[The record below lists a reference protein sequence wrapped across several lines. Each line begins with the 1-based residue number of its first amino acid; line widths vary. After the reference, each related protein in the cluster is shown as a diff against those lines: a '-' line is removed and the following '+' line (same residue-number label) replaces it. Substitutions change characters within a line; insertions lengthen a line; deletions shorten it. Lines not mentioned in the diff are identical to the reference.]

1 MIVRSFIMKNID
13 ELKKQL
19 ENDNAL
25 ILRYRVQEEIY
36 HKKANAINFETM
48 KMALNEVGIYLDIK
62 DGELV
67 LSLHKYKYL
76 RRKTRNAGTK
86 KRRVQKT
93 DGKAY
98 RYSDILSMSQTM
110 KDVEILKTIGMTSA
124 TYYRHKKAMKNSD
137 YYKKVDKTKLS
148 DIEYLKS
155 IEGDFSF

>member
-86 KRRVQKT
+86 KQRARGT
-93 DGKAY
+93 DGSAY
-98 RYSDILSMSQTM
+98 KYSDILSMQQTM
-110 KDVEILKTIGMTSA
+110 KDTEILETTGMTSA
-124 TYYRHKKAMKNSD
+124 TYYRHKKAMKESA
-137 YYKKVDKTKLS
+137 YYKRLDKTKLN
-148 DIEYLKS
+148 DAAYLKS
-155 IEGDFSF
+155 IEGDTFF

>member
-1 MIVRSFIMKNID
+1 MKNID

-86 KRRVQKT
+86 RSALVEQMEVHIN
-93 DGKAY
+93 
-98 RYSDILSMSQTM
+98 ILIYFQCN
-110 KDVEILKTIGMTSA
+110 KP
-124 TYYRHKKAMKNSD
+124 
-137 YYKKVDKTKLS
+137 
-148 DIEYLKS
+148 
-155 IEGDFSF
+155 